1 MSIAKYPSLRPRKGL
16 VLEAYMPRADIGSG
30 LRMFVV
36 LQVGRKYVHLFYA
49 PRLMSIRITLAQW
62 RDLHMQPVTTFSEA
76 KFKAHVRERAAQ
88 FERYSGQFNHGN
100 VDRIL
105 GMTLTCGLD
114 WFRDNGW
121 KPGLIAL
128 APSKVRR
135 G

>member
-1 MSIAKYPSLRPRKGL
+1 MHYQEQIGDY
-16 VLEAYMPRADIGSG
+16 VLELAPSGSFWG
-30 LRMFVV
+30 VRMAGDEEY
-36 LQVGRKYVHLFYA
+36 LSKH
-49 PRLMSIRITLAQW
+49 PSK
-62 RDLHMQPVTTFSEA
+62 SEA
-76 KFKAHVRERAAQ
+76 KFKAHVRERVAQ

-128 APSKVRR
+128 APSKGRR